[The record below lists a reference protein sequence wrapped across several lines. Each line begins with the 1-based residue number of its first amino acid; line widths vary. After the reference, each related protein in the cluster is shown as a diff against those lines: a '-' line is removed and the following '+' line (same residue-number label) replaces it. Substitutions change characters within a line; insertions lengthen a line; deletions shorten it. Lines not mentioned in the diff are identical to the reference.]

1 MTNKF
6 SILNGAK
13 YFSSR
18 IFQNYLVFVPAKLY
32 VKYFSGTTWNKSW
45 KSNGMSEENVENITE
60 LHSNFARTFVH
71 HHLLPDIHFN
81 GRCLF
86 NNNISISKQVLN
98 LYIFLLTTP
107 WLRNINPYFSLNN
120 SLFGSVNLTEKA
132 DPEKYNYSGYDIRFD
147 SSSEFSSFGKMSLFL
162 ELI

>member
-6 SILNGAK
+6 SILKGAK

-18 IFQNYLVFVPAKLY
+18 IFQNYLVFVPSKLY
-32 VKYFSGTTWNKSW
+32 VKYFSGTTRNKSW

-98 LYIFLLTTP
+98 LYIFLT
-107 WLRNINPYFSLNN
+107 YYSM
-120 SLFGSVNLTEKA
+120 VK
-132 DPEKYNYSGYDIRFD
+132 KYKPIF
-147 SSSEFSSFGKMSLFL
+147 FIK
-162 ELI
+162 